1 MDAKLANYL
10 RERIAGL
17 QARAKDIMFSY
28 QCEDEDTD
36 KLLEEVMAYIEDV
49 DDLLHHIAIV

>member
-10 RERIAGL
+10 RERIAEL
-17 QARAKDIMFSY
+17 QARAKDIKFSY
-28 QCEDEDTD
+28 ICEDEDTD
-36 KLLEEVMAYIEDV
+36 KLLEEVMTYVEDV